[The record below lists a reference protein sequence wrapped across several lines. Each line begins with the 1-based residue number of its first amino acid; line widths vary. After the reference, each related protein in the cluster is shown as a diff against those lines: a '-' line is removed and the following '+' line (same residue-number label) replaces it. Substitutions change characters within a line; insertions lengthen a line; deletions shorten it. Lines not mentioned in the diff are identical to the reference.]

1 MHNYQ
6 NLPQKILNFANL
18 SFNKKIFHN
27 HYWKKTL
34 AESNS
39 YVNFSAYSGNKQ
51 YFFNKKRINNWKK
64 NLKSW
69 EIVLI
74 QNLLKKQMLDLGYEF
89 ICFKNEKKL
98 FKEGLK
104 KIKSVKF
111 LKSRLNNLIKNGVGS
126 NQRSNNPK
134 NYVNWSS
141 RKNPTA
147 KFINYIES
155 KKFVKN
161 LKKIKNLKKKIK
173 IKKFPKKFY
182 LC

>member
-1 MHNYQ
+1 MHNY
-6 NLPQKILNFANL
+6 PKFTSKKILNFANL

-34 AESNS
+34 AESNY

-51 YFFNKKRINNWKK
+51 YGFNKKRINNWKK

-89 ICFKNEKKL
+89 IYFKNEKKL

-104 KIKSVKF
+104 KIK
-111 LKSRLNNLIKNGVGS
+111 
-126 NQRSNNPK
+126 
-134 NYVNWSS
+134 
-141 RKNPTA
+141 
-147 KFINYIES
+147 
-155 KKFVKN
+155 
-161 LKKIKNLKKKIK
+161 
-173 IKKFPKKFY
+173 
-182 LC
+182 